1 MKCFPLDLRHL
12 QRDSGFS
19 AGFGEDGEPA
29 YTLTSA
35 ATGGGNIPAV
45 AIVMEEGDEG
55 MGNPHDTAGWN
66 ARLDGRKGVL
76 PEGFRPV
83 GASACGGGSWERG

>member
-35 ATGGGNIPAV
+35 ATGGGA
-45 AIVMEEGDEG
+45 
-55 MGNPHDTAGWN
+55 TFLRW
-66 ARLDGRKGVL
+66 R
-76 PEGFRPV
+76 
-83 GASACGGGSWERG
+83 

>member
-35 ATGGGNIPAV
+35 LTGGQHSCRG
-45 AIVMEEGDEG
+45 
-55 MGNPHDTAGWN
+55 AGVG
-66 ARLDGRKGVL
+66 GR
-76 PEGFRPV
+76 R
-83 GASACGGGSWERG
+83 

>member
-35 ATGGGNIPAV
+35 LTGGGNIPAV
-45 AIVMEEGDEG
+45 ALIMEGSDESMAFG
-55 MGNPHDTAGWN
+55 HAPPDPQQ
-66 ARLDGRKGVL
+66 
-76 PEGFRPV
+76 PEAFQGHRQ
-83 GASACGGGSWERG
+83 